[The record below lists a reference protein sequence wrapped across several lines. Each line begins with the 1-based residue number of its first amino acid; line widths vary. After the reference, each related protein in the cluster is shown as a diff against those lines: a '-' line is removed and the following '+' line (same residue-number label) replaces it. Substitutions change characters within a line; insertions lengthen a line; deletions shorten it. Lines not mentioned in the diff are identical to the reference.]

1 MPLPSFIL
9 MESHKK
15 DCKLVRGIMVSIAF
29 FFFLL
34 RRFGLV
40 LLPPNESWTL
50 SPVGADRAMRS
61 T

>member
-1 MPLPSFIL
+1 MEQSRWECHYPVFIL

-29 FFFLL
+29 FFGL

-40 LLPPNESWTL
+40 LLPPNES
-50 SPVGADRAMRS
+50 
-61 T
+61 

>member
-1 MPLPSFIL
+1 

-29 FFFLL
+29 FFFGL

-40 LLPPNESWTL
+40 LLPPNES
-50 SPVGADRAMRS
+50 
-61 T
+61 